1 MAGGGEKTPA
11 NSASQRK
18 ERPHHGSGGYG
29 RSWEREKQG
38 ASTFSPSARSKDSL
52 QKMVTPVQPPKFVDC
67 RSSLCSAGSVG
78 SDSGAGPLDIC
89 MSGNGSFK
97 LKPSLLEINRDKRRA
112 TEISKDVTP
121 QHLRPGMVLLK
132 RFIKPKDQVKIVK
145 VCQQLGVGSGGFYR
159 PGYRNGAKL
168 RLWMMCLGKN
178 WDPDSCSYGDARPF
192 DGAQPPTIP
201 EEFRKL
207 VQDAIQASH
216 EFLKQSIGAANAM
229 KELPTMSPDICL
241 VNFYN
246 SSGGLGLHQD
256 KDESKSSLDKGL
268 PVVSFS
274 IGDTTEFL
282 YGDVRDE
289 EKVSKV
295 DLESGDIVIFGEVV
309 RSPDMQQH
317 KHALRF
323 HGDTTEFLYGDVR
336 DEEKVSKVDL
346 ESGDILI
353 FVDKPRRS
361 FHGFSN
367 TKPKTAPRWLT
378 DETNLRPGRLTL
390 DIQAGTPCGVLAGD
404 LHGNEISFQKAAA

>member
-11 NSASQRK
+11 NSAPPRK
-18 ERPHHGSGGYG
+18 ERPHHGPGAYG
-29 RSWEREKQG
+29 RSWERQKQG
-38 ASTFSPSARSKDSL
+38 ACTLSPSASSKDSL
-52 QKMVTPVQPPKFVDC
+52 QKLVRPVQPPKSVDS
-67 RSSLCSAGSVG
+67 RTSLCSAGSVG

-112 TEISKDVTP
+112 TEISKDVASS
-121 QHLRPGMVLLK
+121 QHLRSGMVLLK
-132 RFIKPKDQVKIVK
+132 RFIKPEDQVKIVK

-192 DGAQPPTIP
+192 DGAQPPIIP

-216 EFLKQSIGAANAM
+216 DFLKQSIGAANAM
-229 KELPTMSPDICL
+229 EELPTVSPDICL

-295 DLESGDIVIFGEVV
+295 DLESGDVVIFGGKS
-309 RSPDMQQH
+309 R
-317 KHALRF
+317 LIF
-323 HGDTTEFLYGDVR
+323 HG
-336 DEEKVSKVDL
+336 VS
-346 ESGDILI
+346 
-353 FVDKPRRS
+353 
-361 FHGFSN
+361 N
-367 TKPKTAPRWLT
+367 MKPKTAPSWLT
-378 DETNLRPGRLTL
+378 DQTSLRPGRLNLTFR
-390 DIQAGTPCGVLAGD
+390 QY
-404 LHGNEISFQKAAA
+404 